1 MNIREALDS
10 DLENVLF
17 VERVAFDSDE
27 EADLV
32 KDLIGDPSAKP
43 LVSLLAFQDG
53 LPVGHILF
61 TKARLQPKA
70 PLLVSILAP
79 LAIIP
84 EFQNRGIGRK
94 LIENGL
100 QILSESGFHLVFVLG
115 YPEYYRRFGFESAG
129 ERGFDAPYYLL
140 DKNADAWMVKA
151 LHPGVFKRAS
161 GKVICADILNR
172 PEYWHE

>member
-100 QILSESGFHLVFVLG
+100 QILSESGLHLVFVLG
-115 YPEYYRRFGFESAG
+115 YPEYR
-129 ERGFDAPYYLL
+129 
-140 DKNADAWMVKA
+140 
-151 LHPGVFKRAS
+151 
-161 GKVICADILNR
+161 
-172 PEYWHE
+172 